1 MRTSNYVRKDDKI
14 TDLDEN
20 TLRRYERNGELT
32 NFVAFEK
39 QNDISDTTIRNGM
52 TTQ

>member
-1 MRTSNYVRKDDKI
+1 MRKDDKI

-32 NFVAFEK
+32 NFVAFV
-39 QNDISDTTIRNGM
+39 TT
-52 TTQ
+52 TLVTQLYATK